1 MKPPTLSFLCGS
13 VLLLMQGCLLPPYQ
27 AELDS
32 SLGEESLKAIQ
43 VTKKCE
49 YLLALDTPSSQ
60 YTVTKYKDNFVGNE
74 QAYTF
79 PLGATLSS
87 FLRQAQK
94 EDRGDLITLQ
104 FNTSNFHF
112 VLGKM
117 YVAGVNSVRYDAH
130 FKGPKP
136 IGSISFPTSYVLTPG
151 LAEEIDFPELTFFA
165 VSQALRETT
174 IRLFDE
180 VSSRMCYPK
189 AALEPRR

>member
-1 MKPPTLSFLCGS
+1 MKPLTLSFLWGC
-13 VLLLMQGCLLPPYQ
+13 LLVLMQGCLLPPFQ

-32 SLGEESLKAIQ
+32 SLGEETLKAIQ
-43 VTKKCE
+43 EKKKCE
-49 YLLALDTPSSQ
+49 YLLALDQPSSQ

-87 FLRQAQK
+87 YLSQAQNGN
-94 EDRGDLITLQ
+94 RGDLITLH

-136 IGSISFPTSYVLTPG
+136 VGSISFPTSYVLTPG
-151 LAEEIDFPELTFFA
+151 LAEEIDFPELTFYA
-165 VSQALRETT
+165 VSQALRATT

-180 VSSRMCYPK
+180 VSARMCY
-189 AALEPRR
+189 R